1 MRYAIADEDKIKFV
15 HFDGKFKYVKDAAKE
30 YNAAAAINFGFFSM
44 SSNHPTNS
52 YPVGLVIIDG
62 KTKVLTGGI
71 DHFHCV
77 YKKDGHINFWQW
89 APSGCEWAVRAGP
102 RLLESGNISSN
113 IDDPAWV
120 RGGIQPTNSSV
131 ARVAVGKTAQNKI
144 VLAYWEGASLKQC
157 AQDLL
162 TVGCVEA
169 LAGDGGGSASWYT
182 NSMSISSR
190 SVPNMF
196 MVEKETPMQEGGDNM
211 LICID
216 PGHGGPDPGAVGKDG
231 TRESDIALDI
241 SMHLE
246 KHLKAMGHKVVMTRR
261 SDVDVYPGLD
271 DTKELQARCDVA
283 NKAGANLF
291 VSVHCDSFS
300 DAAVSGPRIFYYPG
314 SKSGQATAI
323 RVAELIRV
331 VTGKVSTYADASKY
345 VLKNTAM
352 PAILI
357 ECGFMT
363 NPVDLALL
371 CEPSY
376 RDKLALSIAYGIGG
390 TVNG

>member
-1 MRYAIADEDKIKFV
+1 MRYVIADEDKVKFV

-30 YNAAAAINFGFFSM
+30 HNAAAAINFGFFSM
-44 SSNHPTNS
+44 SANHPVGS
-52 YPVGLVIIDG
+52 YPVGLVIVDG
-62 KTKVLTGGI
+62 KTKVLTAGI

-77 YKKDGHINFWQW
+77 YKKDGHIQFWQW
-89 APSGCEWAVRAGP
+89 APVGCEWAVRAGP
-102 RLLESGNISSN
+102 RLLEAGKIPSN

-120 RGGIQPTNSSV
+120 RGGIQPSNSNV
-131 ARVAVGKTAQNKI
+131 ARVAIGKTSQNKV

-182 NSMSISSR
+182 NNISISNR
-190 SVPNMF
+190 TVPNMF
-196 MVEKETPMQEGGDNM
+196 IVEKDLVTSGGGDNM

-216 PGHGGPDPGAVGKDG
+216 PGHGGSDPGAVAKDG
-231 TRESDIALDI
+231 GKESDIALDI
-241 SMHLE
+241 SLQLE

-261 SDVDVYPGLD
+261 SDTDVYPGLD

-283 NKAGANLF
+283 NKAGANMF
-291 VSVHCDSFS
+291 VSIHCDAFS
-300 DAAVSGPRIFYYPG
+300 DATVSGARVFHYPG
-314 SKSGQATAI
+314 SKTGQLTANK
-323 RVAELIRV
+323 VADAMKIVAGKALIF
-331 VTGKVSTYADASKY
+331 ADASKY

-352 PAILI
+352 PALLI

-363 NPVDLALL
+363 NAVDLALL
-371 CEPSY
+371 REPSY
-376 RDKLALSIAYGIGG
+376 RDKLALGIAYGIGG
-390 TVNG
+390 

>member
-1 MRYAIADEDKIKFV
+1 MRYVIADEYKVKFV
-15 HFDGKFKYVKDAAKE
+15 HFDGKFKYVKDAARE

-44 SSNHPTNS
+44 SNNHPVGS
-52 YPVGLVIIDG
+52 YPVGLVIVDG

-102 RLLESGNISSN
+102 RLLENGKISSN

-120 RGGIQPTNSSV
+120 QGGIQPSNSNV
-131 ARVAVGKTAQNKI
+131 ARIAIGKTAQNKI

-162 TVGCVEA
+162 SLGCIEA

-182 NSMSISSR
+182 NNMSISNR

-196 MVEKETPMQEGGDNM
+196 IVEKDSATSGGGDNM

-216 PGHGGPDPGAVGKDG
+216 PGHGGSDPGAVAKDG
-231 TRESDIALDI
+231 GKESDIALDI
-241 SMHLE
+241 SLQLE

-261 SDVDVYPGLD
+261 SDTDVYPGLD

-283 NKAGANLF
+283 NKAGANMF
-291 VSVHCDSFS
+291 VSIHCDAFS
-300 DAAVSGPRIFYYPG
+300 DATVSGARVFHYPG
-314 SKSGQATAI
+314 SKTGQLTANK
-323 RVAELIRV
+323 VADAMKIVAGKALIF
-331 VTGKVSTYADASKY
+331 ADASKY

-352 PAILI
+352 PALLI

-363 NPVDLALL
+363 NAVDLALL
-371 CEPSY
+371 REPSY
-376 RDKLALSIAYGIGG
+376 RDKLALGIAYGIGG
-390 TVNG
+390 